1 MQEMLSQETEILN
14 IFAGNNRP
22 DPANLL
28 KPTELANSSTI
39 PP

>member
-14 IFAGNNRP
+14 IFAGDNRP

-28 KPTELANSSTI
+28 KPTGIGNSPPI
-39 PP
+39 PA